1 MIKNKIN
8 SRAYIS
14 DNSSEDNNNYN
25 NNNKDQSYIHQ
36 SRTCKLYFYK
46 LIKI

>member
-14 DNSSEDNNNYN
+14 DNSSEDNYNY